1 VAVVADH
8 VRRDLE
14 KPGAGQEGV
23 EEHREHEDEDPG
35 DRGPEA
41 VRADDAEDVGDEP
54 SDRERHSHMNQGPPH
69 VGRTAVGKADD
80 EPEGQQRSSYT
91 ERKQE
96 VRERH
101 RSPVFNG
108 YRTAVGTA

>member
-1 VAVVADH
+1 
-8 VRRDLE
+8 
-14 KPGAGQEGV
+14 
-23 EEHREHEDEDPG
+23 
-35 DRGPEA
+35 
-41 VRADDAEDVGDEP
+41 
-54 SDRERHSHMNQGPPH
+54 MNQGPPH